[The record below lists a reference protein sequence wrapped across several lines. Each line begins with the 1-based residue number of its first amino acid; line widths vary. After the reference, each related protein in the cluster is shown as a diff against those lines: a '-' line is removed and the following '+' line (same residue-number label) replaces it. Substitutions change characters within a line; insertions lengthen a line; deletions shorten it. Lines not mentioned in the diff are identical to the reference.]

1 MKEIRNLNIL
11 ITKWI
16 TEQVNG
22 FENIKSLRVEK
33 NRLSKMK
40 ELIKNIIMNLII

>member
-1 MKEIRNLNIL
+1 MKEIRNLNTL

-33 NRLSKMK
+33 KQ
-40 ELIKNIIMNLII
+40 IKQNERIDKKI